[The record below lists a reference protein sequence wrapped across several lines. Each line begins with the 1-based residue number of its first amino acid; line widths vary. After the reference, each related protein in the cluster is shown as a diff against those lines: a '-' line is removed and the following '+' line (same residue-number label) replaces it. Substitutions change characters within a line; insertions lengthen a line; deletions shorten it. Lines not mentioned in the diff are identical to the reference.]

1 MSTPHNRAENGAFA
15 KTVLMPG
22 DPLRAKFIAETF
34 LENPQLVTDVRGMYG
49 YTGTYQGRPISVMG
63 SGMGMPS
70 IGIYSYELY
79 TQYGVENIIRIG
91 SAGSYTDKAKLF
103 DVVLATGAYSE
114 SNYAVTQSGDTDDI
128 QAPSAELN
136 DALRASAKAAGIPL
150 IEGNIHSSDVFYRQ
164 PSDAK
169 PTYWE
174 KLRDEKGCLA
184 VEMESFALFH
194 NAKVLGKRA
203 ACLLTISDSFVSPE
217 ITTAEQRQTSFTA
230 MMKPFWR
237 SNMEKAEIQALIRAA
252 FEGQKFAYVPYSRFH
267 VGAALRGK
275 NGQVFKGCN
284 IENAGYTPTN
294 CAERTALFKAV
305 SEGVREFDAIAIVGS
320 KVGEKNTLV
329 TGPCGVCRQ
338 ALFEFGGPGLT
349 VIMAKSE
356 DDYIVTTLGELLPY
370 GFGPANLD

>member
-1 MSTPHNRAENGAFA
+1 MSTPHNRAENGDFA

-34 LENPQLVTDVRGMYG
+34 LEDPRLVTDVRGMYG

-91 SAGSYTDKAKLF
+91 SAGSYT
-103 DVVLATGAYSE
+103 
-114 SNYAVTQSGDTDDI
+114 VTQSGDTDDI
-128 QAPSAELN
+128 QTPSAALN

-194 NAKVLGKRA
+194 NARVLGKRA

-230 MMKPFWR
+230 MMKVALGVDAFL
-237 SNMEKAEIQALIRAA
+237 EK
-252 FEGQKFAYVPYSRFH
+252 
-267 VGAALRGK
+267 
-275 NGQVFKGCN
+275 
-284 IENAGYTPTN
+284 
-294 CAERTALFKAV
+294 
-305 SEGVREFDAIAIVGS
+305 
-320 KVGEKNTLV
+320 
-329 TGPCGVCRQ
+329 
-338 ALFEFGGPGLT
+338 
-349 VIMAKSE
+349 
-356 DDYIVTTLGELLPY
+356 
-370 GFGPANLD
+370 